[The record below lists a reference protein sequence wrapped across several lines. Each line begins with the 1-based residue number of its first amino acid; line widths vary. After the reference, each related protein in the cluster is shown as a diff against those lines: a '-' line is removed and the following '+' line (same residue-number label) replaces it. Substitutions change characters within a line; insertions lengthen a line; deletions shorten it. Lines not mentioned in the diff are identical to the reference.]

1 LGVCLDELYV
11 GLGAGASVRIVSVSS
26 SMSCLT
32 CCVCVV
38 LGLMLSTCVNMCCSW
53 GTGGKCC
60 RDNTICALVG
70 KYESVKVRSVG
81 NSDLP
86 HPGVLVICC
95 CCCCCVLVTVGTCGC
110 VGVGGSID
118 VGDDS
123 MGGVRR
129 AMRMI
134 GLWSSCELANVGARG
149 WMCRVEWSM

>member
-1 LGVCLDELYV
+1 MDELYV
-11 GLGAGASVRIVSVSS
+11 GLSAGASVCIVLVSS
-26 SMSCLT
+26 SISCLT
-32 CCVCVV
+32 CRFDVV

-129 AMRMI
+129 AMGMI
-134 GLWSSCELANVGARG
+134 GLCSRGELANVGARG
-149 WMCRVEWSM
+149 WMCRL